1 MASVS
6 NSFMKLFRGPSTETE
21 PDHSQSVK
29 PLRSNSRLTRR
40 SSGLAE
46 LSRQLQ
52 SEEPL
57 CILDIG
63 STSAANI
70 RYLTERGHKIYSED
84 LLDASTDP
92 ALAIRDEQGQN
103 TLDHKRFLAENL
115 VFRNAHFDIV
125 LCWNL
130 ADYLDAD
137 LVKPLV
143 ARLWSMIRPGGML
156 LAFFHTQEAGP
167 DAPCYRYHIMGTD
180 TLEMQHIEARS
191 DMRKGPSGQNPHS
204 AFRLQRVFN
213 NRNIE
218 NLFRDFTSI
227 KFFLTRDNIREV
239 LVVR

>member
-1 MASVS
+1 
-6 NSFMKLFRGPSTETE
+6 MKLFRGPSTESA
-21 PDHSQSVK
+21 PDHGQSVRL
-29 PLRSNSRLTRR
+29 PRATQRLTRR

-46 LSRQLQ
+46 LSRLLL

-92 ALAIRDEQGQN
+92 TLVLRDEQGH
-103 TLDHKRFLAENL
+103 TALDHKRFLAENL
-115 VFRNAHFDIV
+115 VFRNAHFDVV

-130 ADYLDAD
+130 ADYLDED

-167 DAPCYRYHIMGTD
+167 DAPCYRYHIMGND
-180 TLEMQHIEARS
+180 TLEMQHIEARG
-191 DMRKGPSGQNPHS
+191 DVRKGPSGPNS
-204 AFRLQRVFN
+204 RGVFRLQRVFN
-213 NRNIE
+213 NRHIE

>member
-1 MASVS
+1 MASVAH
-6 NSFMKLFRGPSTETE
+6 SFMKLFRGPSAESVE
-21 PDHSQSVK
+21 DHGRSVR
-29 PLRSNSRLTRR
+29 PPRPTQRLTRR

-46 LSRQLQ
+46 LARLVESQ
-52 SEEPL
+52 EPL
-57 CILDIG
+57 CVLDIG

-84 LLDASTDP
+84 ILEASTDP
-92 ALAIRDEQGQN
+92 ALVIRDEQGHT
-103 TLDHKRFLAENL
+103 TLDHKKFLAENL
-115 VFRNAHFDIV
+115 IFQNAQFDIV

-130 ADYLDAD
+130 ADYLDED

-143 ARLWSMIRPGGML
+143 ARWWSMIRPGGMM

-167 DAPCYRYHIMGTD
+167 DAPCYRYHITGSD
-180 TLEMQHIEARS
+180 TLEMQHVEARG
-191 DMRKGPSGQNPHS
+191 DLRKGPGAQSARS

-213 NRNIE
+213 NRHIE